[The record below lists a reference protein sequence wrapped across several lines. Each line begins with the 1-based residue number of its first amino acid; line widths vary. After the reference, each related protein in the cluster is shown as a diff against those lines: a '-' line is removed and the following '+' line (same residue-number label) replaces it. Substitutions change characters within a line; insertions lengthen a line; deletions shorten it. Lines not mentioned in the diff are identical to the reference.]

1 MMVDSFDCATRGAAC
16 IPHCGCVSDAVPDRG
31 TLSHTEYQPIINK
44 IFKIVDTQRDGL
56 VPYQE
61 VFYALAQLFPSRN
74 DELAELFFA
83 MYDADGR

>member
-16 IPHCGCVSDAVPDRG
+16 IPRGACVIAVSDGG
-31 TLSHTEYQPIINK
+31 TLPHAEYQPIINK